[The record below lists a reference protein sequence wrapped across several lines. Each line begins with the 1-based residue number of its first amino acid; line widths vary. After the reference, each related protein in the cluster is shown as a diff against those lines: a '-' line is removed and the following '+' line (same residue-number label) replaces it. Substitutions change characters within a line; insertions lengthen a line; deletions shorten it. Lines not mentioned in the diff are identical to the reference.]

1 MRISELSRRSGVP
14 VATIKFYLREG
25 LLPKGEATSA
35 TQARYSEGHL
45 RRLRLVR
52 ALTEVAGVPLARVR
66 RLLDAVDD
74 TGLELHDLL
83 GTVQYTLAA
92 DEAGDASGDAP
103 EAERVERLLAG
114 LDWRVSPFSPDRRA
128 LGRALEAME
137 RLGFSPDPALLA
149 RYAAAAHTAAELDVA
164 GIDPDAPRER
174 TVEYMAVC
182 CTLMERAFASMR
194 RMAQEDVS
202 ARTLHG
208 RARREEERSGDASP
222 AADAPG
228 A

>member
-25 LLPKGEATSA
+25 LIPKGEATSA
-35 TQARYSEGHL
+35 TQARYSEDHL

-74 TGLELHDLL
+74 TGLGLHELL
-83 GTVQYTLAA
+83 GTVQYTLSAG
-92 DEAGDASGDAP
+92 EAGEADGEAP
-103 EAERVERLLAG
+103 QAERVEGLLAE

-128 LGRALEAME
+128 LGRTLEAMDQ
-137 RLGFSPDPALLA
+137 LGFSPDPGLLA
-149 RYAAAAHTAAELDVA
+149 RYAEVAHGAAELDVA

-174 TVEYMAVC
+174 IVEYMAVC
-182 CTLMERAFASMR
+182 CTLMDRAFASLR
-194 RMAQEDVS
+194 RMAQEDAS
-202 ARTLHG
+202 ARKLHG
-208 RARREEERSGDASP
+208 RAYEAEERRGDAG
-222 AADAPG
+222 AADAAG